1 MLDFLE
7 FSYPLVGV
15 TRRFWKNIALTLN
28 YIHKKF
34 YNLPNQVGNVGKMPV
49 TKVDEKGRILLPKEI
64 RDRMNIKP
72 GEEFLVTDIDRDAV
86 VLKRIDVKKMLEGLI
101 EKAKSVDLEKL
112 EKEIEEEGNRIARKK
127 YKVLD

>member
-1 MLDFLE
+1 
-7 FSYPLVGV
+7 
-15 TRRFWKNIALTLN
+15 
-28 YIHKKF
+28 
-34 YNLPNQVGNVGKMPV
+34 MPV

-72 GEEFLVTDIDRDAV
+72 GEEFLVADIDRDAV
-86 VLKRIDVKKMLEGLI
+86 ILKRIDVKKMLEDLI
-101 EKAKSVDLEKL
+101 ERAKDVDLEKL

>member
-1 MLDFLE
+1 
-7 FSYPLVGV
+7 
-15 TRRFWKNIALTLN
+15 
-28 YIHKKF
+28 
-34 YNLPNQVGNVGKMPV
+34 MPV

-72 GEEFLVTDIDRDAV
+72 GEEFLVADIDRDAV
-86 VLKRIDVKKMLEGLI
+86 ILKRIDVKKMLEDII
-101 EKAKSVDLEKL
+101 EKAKGVDLEKL

>member
-1 MLDFLE
+1 
-7 FSYPLVGV
+7 
-15 TRRFWKNIALTLN
+15 
-28 YIHKKF
+28 
-34 YNLPNQVGNVGKMPV
+34 MPV

-72 GEEFLVTDIDRDAV
+72 GEEFLVADIDRDAV
-86 VLKRIDVKKMLEGLI
+86 ILKRIDVKKMLEDLI
-101 EKAKSVDLEKL
+101 EKAKSVDLEKF